1 MKQSSPLGVLS
12 AVRQERSG
20 DRLPSIDILRGLI
33 MVVMALDHVSL
44 MVGRFHSSEMW
55 AGAWTRY
62 SSGLAFL
69 TRFASHFCAPGF
81 FFLMGAGL
89 ILMADSRTTQGWS
102 AGRISR
108 HILVRGL
115 LLIAVS
121 TLLEVPAF
129 LTAILSG
136 PPDPASR
143 PEFAIPGMS
152 QPRWVLTVLFAL
164 GASMV
169 ISSALI
175 RLGAAVWALLAVGAL
190 LATAL
195 TTPGPEHFDTPY
207 SFARTVL
214 MLSRWSHGV
223 WSQYPVIPW
232 FGTAALGVLF
242 GKWIVADRRA
252 AFRSLPWIGLSAVA
266 AALALRAYGGFGNL
280 RAPRDGSWIEFLN
293 FIKYPPAL
301 VFTLFMVGGNVFVL
315 AGIER
320 AQLWTNRV
328 GQVLRVFGQAPLAYY
343 LAHLWL
349 FAIVGAVGF
358 RNGTGYL
365 TVYLVWVV
373 GFVPLYFLARWYRD
387 FKMGK
392 SADSLWRLF

>member
-1 MKQSSPLGVLS
+1 MRQSSPLDMSS
-12 AVRQERSG
+12 AVSQKRPD
-20 DRLPSIDILRGLI
+20 DRLPSIDVLRGLI
-33 MVVMALDHVSL
+33 MVVMALDHVSF
-44 MVGRFHSSEMW
+44 MVGRFHSTEMW
-55 AGAWTRY
+55 AGLWTRY

-89 ILMADSRTTQGWS
+89 SLMADARTRQGWS
-102 AGRISR
+102 PGRISR
-108 HILVRGL
+108 HMFVRGL
-115 LLIAVS
+115 LVIAVS
-121 TLLEVPAF
+121 TLVEVPAF

-136 PPDPASR
+136 PPDLATGPD
-143 PEFAIPGMS
+143 FTIPGITE
-152 QPRWVLTVLFAL
+152 PRWVLTVLFAL

-169 ISSALI
+169 MSAALI
-175 RLGAAVWALLAVGAL
+175 RFGAAVWALLAVSAL
-190 LATAL
+190 LATAM

-207 SFARTVL
+207 GLARTVL

-223 WSQYPVIPW
+223 WAQYPVIPW

-242 GKWIVADRRA
+242 GKWIAADRRA
-252 AFRSLPWIGLSAVA
+252 AFRGLPWIGLAAVA

-280 RAPRDGSWIEFLN
+280 RAPRDRSWIEFLN

-301 VFTLFMVGGNVFVL
+301 VFTLFMVGGNLLLL

-320 AQLWTNRV
+320 TALWISRA

-349 FAIVGAVGF
+349 FAIVGAIAF
-358 RNGTGYL
+358 RGGAGYL
-365 TVYLVWVV
+365 TVYVVWLV
-373 GFVPLYFLARWYRD
+373 GLVPLYLFVRWYRD
-387 FKMGK
+387 FKTGK
-392 SADSLWRLF
+392 PADSLWRFF

>member
-1 MKQSSPLGVLS
+1 
-12 AVRQERSG
+12 
-20 DRLPSIDILRGLI
+20 
-33 MVVMALDHVSL
+33 MVVMALDHVGL
-44 MVGRFHSSEMW
+44 MVGRFHSAEMW

-62 SSGLAFL
+62 SSGLPFF

-89 ILMADSRTTQGWS
+89 SLMAGSRTTQGWS

-129 LTAILSG
+129 LMAILSG
-136 PPDPASR
+136 PSNPASS
-143 PEFAIPGMS
+143 PEFAIPGMT

-175 RLGAAVWALLAVGAL
+175 RFGATVWALLAAAAL

-195 TTPGPEHFDTPY
+195 TTPGPEQFETPY
-207 SFARTVL
+207 GFARTVL

-232 FGTAALGVLF
+232 FGTTALGVLF
-242 GKWIVADRRA
+242 GKWIVDNRRA

-266 AALALRAYGGFGNL
+266 AALAVRASGGFGNL
-280 RAPRDGSWIEFLN
+280 RDPRDSSWIEFLN

-301 VFTLFMVGGNVFVL
+301 VFTLFMIGGNLLVL

-320 AQLWTNRV
+320 TQLWTHRA
-328 GQVLRVFGQAPLAYY
+328 GRVLRVFGQAPLAFYIG
-343 LAHLWL
+343 HLWL
-349 FAIVGAVGF
+349 FAIVGAIWF
-358 RNGTGYL
+358 RAGTGYL
-365 TVYLVWVV
+365 TVYLVWVA
-373 GFVPLYFLARWYRD
+373 GCVPLYFLARWYRD